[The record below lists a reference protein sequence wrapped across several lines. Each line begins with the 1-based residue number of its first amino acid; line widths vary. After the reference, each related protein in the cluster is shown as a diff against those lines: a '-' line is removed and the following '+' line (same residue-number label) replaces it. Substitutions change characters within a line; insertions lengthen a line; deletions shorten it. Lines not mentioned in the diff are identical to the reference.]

1 MDDVLEFTIGA
12 HTYRAGKLDAVSQLH
27 IVRRLAP
34 ILTTLRSVAAEG
46 VGEAALQRAV
56 EALGEISDEAVEYII
71 AKCLA
76 KVQRERAGGTGWTA
90 IWNSSARRPQFDDL
104 GGFEVLSITS
114 KVVMN
119 ELGPF
124 FSGLASSLEAGG
136 QP

>member
-1 MDDVLEFTIGA
+1 MDDVLEFELGA

-46 VGEAALQRAV
+46 VGETALQQAV

-71 AKCLA
+71 QRCLS
-76 KVQRERAGGTGWTA
+76 KVQRKRQGDTGWTA
-90 IWNSSARRPQFDDL
+90 IWSASARRPQFEDL
-104 GGFEVLSITS
+104 GGFEILSITS